1 MFWHTVTENKRL
13 QVDPN
18 GSGAVQAL
26 DAARFLKKSRL
37 SDVVLSKIWDL
48 SDPSGKGYLDKV
60 SIIQILVKSE

>member
-1 MFWHTVTENKRL
+1 M
-13 QVDPN
+13 DPS

-60 SIIQILVKSE
+60 SIEVYKHLYLII